1 MAFFYWRDCYERE
14 PLPHVM
20 AAFVL
25 GAYALVAAQGAAG
38 FVESWV
44 TREWLA
50 LGGTWARLFDA
61 FVVAGLVEETASEA
75 KSAAG
80 L

>member
-1 MAFFYWRDCYERE
+1 
-14 PLPHVM
+14 M

>member
-1 MAFFYWRDCYERE
+1 
-14 PLPHVM
+14 M

-25 GAYALVAAQGAAG
+25 GAYALVAAHGAAG

-50 LGGTWARLFDA
+50 LGGSWARLFDA
-61 FVVAGLVEETASEA
+61 FVVAGLVQETA
-75 KSAAG
+75 
-80 L
+80 